1 MWSSNSKPMVNGRN
15 DEVGRGESLV
25 GNGFAVRAKEEEEEA
40 LDDNF
45 DAMRS
50 MVESGGERLEKCVR
64 V

>member
-1 MWSSNSKPMVNGRN
+1 MLSSNSKPMVNGRK

-25 GNGFAVRAKEEEEEA
+25 GNGFAVRAEEEEEA

-50 MVESGGERLEKCVR
+50 MVESGGGERLEKWVR